1 MSKKKESLGLP
12 ETILRVNN
20 VPYTVKFYQNGNTIT
35 AYTSDYSWEY
45 ITKATCCETDKFDI
59 RKGMNLA
66 LIRLEKEIR
75 LQHIDEYKKK
85 IKEYLLLANREVE
98 KIERLNLQHGLN
110 RGAREHPM
118 GYKMKRFVLI
128 KQDEP

>member
-20 VPYTVKFYQNGNTIT
+20 VPYTVKFYQNGNIIT
-35 AYTSDYSWEY
+35 AHTSDYNWLYAE
-45 ITKATCCETDKFDI
+45 KAICCDNDKFDI

-66 LIRLEKEIR
+66 LVRLEKEIR
-75 LQHIDEYKKK
+75 LAHIDEYKKK

-110 RGAREHPM
+110 REAREHPM
-118 GYKMKRFVLI
+118 GYKMKRFALI